1 MNYRIEKVNENIK
14 KIISEIISR
23 SIEIKPGIFLTVSK
37 VDTSKDLRYT
47 QVFISI
53 FPESESEYAIKTL
66 EKEIYKIQGILN
78 KKLSTKPLPK
88 IEFKLDLSE
97 YKADEVEK
105 LFNKI
110 REEND

>member
-1 MNYRIEKVNENIK
+1 MSYRIEKVNENIK

-23 SIEIKPGIFLTVSK
+23 SIEIKPGIFLTISK

-47 QVFISI
+47 QVFISV
-53 FPESESEYAIKTL
+53 FPESEFEYAIKTL

-88 IEFKLDLSE
+88 IEFKLDFTEKRVSE
-97 YKADEVEK
+97 MEK
-105 LFNKI
+105 LFIKI
-110 REEND
+110 RENE